1 MCFQTYASEFKRK
14 NLFMRLYRLFQVRKF
29 FVLIEK
35 TNNLKVIGEYALVL
49 LECIDLSHKMLHI
62 QISAKN

>member
-1 MCFQTYASEFKRK
+1 MPLSLKEK
-14 NLFMRLYRLFQVRKF
+14 NLFTRLYRLFQVRKF

-35 TNNLKVIGEYALVL
+35 TNNLKVIIEYALVL